1 MQSTKEKPGIMIGTK
16 DVLEEGALTDPRDF
30 AVVIDPVDPIV
41 LKDLRTAEAM
51 IVGHA
56 LLGIVIVVDNPGAAT
71 GRLIP
76 DEDSAR
82 EVEETGSP
90 FGRSALAK
98 HARKF

>member
-1 MQSTKEKPGIMIGTK
+1 MIGTK

-30 AVVIDPVDPIV
+30 AVVIDPVDLIV

-51 IVGHA
+51 IACHA
-56 LLGIVIVVDNPGAAT
+56 LLVIVIVGNNPGAAT
-71 GRLIP
+71 GRLTL

-82 EVEETGSP
+82 EVVETGSP
-90 FGRSALAK
+90 FGRSAPAK

>member
-1 MQSTKEKPGIMIGTK
+1 MQSTKEKLGIMIGTK
-16 DVLEEGALTDPRDF
+16 DVPEEGALTDPRDF
-30 AVVIDPVDPIV
+30 AVVIDPVV

-51 IVGHA
+51 IVCHA
-56 LLGIVIVVDNPGAAT
+56 LLGIVIVGDNPGAAT

-76 DEDSAR
+76 GEDSAR
-82 EVEETGSP
+82 EVGETGSP